1 MTLWKMK
8 VSPYALKVVH
18 EYGQLHFSSTYFI
31 TNVGSQICFIQ
42 IPEFRFN
49 CQILLHYFI
58 YFTSIQIEGFYRIK
72 GCNICVQKSV
82 PLCYNTQNDK
92 VLPISWPNY
101 LPQYKCNQYVI
112 ESVIYYIYY
121 LLTNFIDIHPGRRFK
136 LSSLH
141 GSCRPSPIGRI
152 FCFV

>member
-1 MTLWKMK
+1 MSM
-8 VSPYALKVVH
+8 
-18 EYGQLHFSSTYFI
+18 
-31 TNVGSQICFIQ
+31 GSCIFQVLILF
-42 IPEFRFN
+42 
-49 CQILLHYFI
+49 ILLLMLDHRSVLFKSRNFDSTARFYYIILI

-101 LPQYKCNQYVI
+101 LPQYKCNQFVI

-121 LLTNFIDIHPGRRFK
+121 WLILSIFHCMGVVDLHRSDGFFALYKFILG
-136 LSSLH
+136 
-141 GSCRPSPIGRI
+141 I
-152 FCFV
+152 FQHAVPCIVL